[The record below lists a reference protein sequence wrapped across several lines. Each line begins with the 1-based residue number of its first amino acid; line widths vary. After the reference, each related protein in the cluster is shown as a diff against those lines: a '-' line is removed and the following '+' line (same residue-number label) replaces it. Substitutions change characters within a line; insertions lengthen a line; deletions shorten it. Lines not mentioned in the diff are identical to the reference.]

1 MKLNISGK
9 ITQYFIN
16 SQLTVLLMAATAVL
30 GLFALVFTPREENPQ
45 IVVPAANVMVM
56 LPGASAQEVE
66 ELISKKL
73 EAKLWEIPG
82 VEDVYSMS
90 MNSLAVVT
98 VKFHVGQDKERSI
111 VKLYDKIMSNM
122 DLTPPG
128 ASQPLVKPID
138 VDDVPIVAITI
149 SGAPGTGFDDAKLK
163 IVADHVLDELRK
175 IPGVGNTAVIG
186 GRSRQVRITLDP
198 QRIAGHGLSPLQ
210 IMQSLN
216 ISNANLAAGD
226 LEQGSKK
233 LAVEAGGFFSSAA
246 EVRNAV
252 VGVANNKPIY
262 LGDVADVT
270 DGVEETVRLTRMAVV
285 SGHADHGDPQSAV
298 QAAGELPAVTI
309 ALAKR
314 QKLNAVQISNE
325 ILAKLDEL
333 KKTQIPSGINVTI
346 TRNDG
351 KAANDAVNELV
362 FHLVVS
368 IIVVIILLF
377 VTLGWREAA
386 IVALAIPLT
395 LFITLAIGMVAGQT
409 INRITLFALILSL
422 GLLVDDAIVVVENI
436 HRHYKLQQHSRLQG
450 AIMAV
455 NEIGMPTILATLTVV
470 LAFIPMAF
478 VTGMMGPYMM
488 PIPFNVPVAMIT
500 SLLVAFVVTPWASY
514 RLMKTEQHGAAQ
526 PLEETRIYRI
536 YRSVLAPLL
545 ESPLKRKFFLGVI
558 ALVFLVTMSFPLFQW
573 VKFRMLP
580 KANKNTFLVSIDMAP
595 GTVLENTD
603 RVARAVGDYVR
614 RIPEVKDYETFVGT
628 GSVIDFNGLLRGGAF
643 REASHFADIRVN
655 LHDKEERKASSEK
668 IVLRIRQDIAR
679 IAQEH
684 GANIKLVEDPPGP
697 PVRATVVAEI
707 YGPDLATQREIAR
720 DVRALFAKTDQVVDI
735 DDSVK
740 EKQDKYQF
748 VVDKE
753 KASLAGISTEQ
764 IVHTLRM
771 SLAGMAVSTLH
782 VPGSKNPVA
791 ITLRLPKSD
800 RTGLADMDKV
810 FVTGPQGSQV
820 PLMSLIK
827 VVPAEMDRLIHHKN
841 LEPVTYVYA
850 EMGDRSQVYAVLDM
864 MKYHRNHPLPKGYSI
879 KWDGEMKLTLDV
891 FRDLGAAMGVAL
903 IAIYL
908 LLVGRFRSFTIPVV
922 IMASIPLS
930 MIGIMP
936 GFAMTN
942 VYFSATSMI
951 GVIALAGI
959 VVRNSI
965 VLLEFIIDKKQEGV
979 PLQQAL
985 IEAGAIRT
993 RPIVLTAAAAI
1004 LGSAVIVTDPVW
1016 SGLALALIFGM
1027 LASTA
1032 LTLVVIPV
1040 FYYIV
1045 EKKNWETVREAADE
1059 TQQAEP
1065 DSIKLQTQ
1073 DSPAHI

>member
-16 SQLTVLLMAATAVL
+16 SQLTVLLMAATTIL
-30 GLFALVFTPREENPQ
+30 GLFALWFTPREENPQ

-56 LPGASAQEVE
+56 LPGASAREVE
-66 ELISKKL
+66 ELIAKKL

-82 VEDVYSMS
+82 VEDVYSVS
-90 MNSLAVVT
+90 MNSQAVVT
-98 VKFHVGQDKERSI
+98 VKFFVGQDKERSL
-111 VKLYDKIMSNM
+111 VKLYDKLMSNM
-122 DLTPPG
+122 DFAPPG
-128 ASQPLVKPID
+128 ASPPLVKPID
-138 VDDVPIVAITI
+138 VDDVPIVAITF
-149 SGAPGTGFDDAKLK
+149 SAAAGSNYDDAQLRL
-163 IVADHVLDELRK
+163 VADHALDELRK
-175 IPGVGNTAVIG
+175 VPGVGNTIVIG
-186 GRSRQVRITLDP
+186 GRSRQVRVTLDP
-198 QRIAGHGLSPLQ
+198 LRASGYGLSVLQIAGA
-210 IMQSLN
+210 ITA
-216 ISNANLAAGD
+216 SNANLISGD

-233 LAVEAGGFFSSAA
+233 LTLETGGFFSSAQ
-246 EVRNAV
+246 ELKNAV
-252 VGVANNKPIY
+252 VGVANNKPVY
-262 LGDVADVT
+262 LGDVAEVT
-270 DGVEETVRLTRMAVV
+270 DGFEETVKLTRIAFGAHSHEGSV
-285 SGHADHGDPQSAV
+285 ANGDGV
-298 QAAGELPAVTI
+298 ERPAVTV

-314 QKLNAVQISNE
+314 QKLNAVKISGE
-325 ILAKLDEL
+325 ILAKLDDL
-333 KKTQIPSGINVTI
+333 KKNAIPAGIDVTV

-351 KAANDAVNELV
+351 KTANDAVNELV

-368 IIVVIILLF
+368 IIVVIVLLF
-377 VTLGWREAA
+377 FTLGWREAA

-395 LFITLAIGMVAGQT
+395 LFLTLAIGMVAGQT

-436 HRHYKLQQHSRLQG
+436 HRHYKLQQHSRLQA

-488 PIPFNVPVAMIT
+488 PIPFNVPVAMIV
-500 SLLVAFVVTPWASY
+500 SLVVAFVVTPWASY
-514 RLMKTEQHGAAQ
+514 RLMKADHHDEKIQ
-526 PLEETRIYRI
+526 PLEETRSYLL
-536 YRSVLAPLL
+536 YKKVLAPLL
-545 ESPLKRKFFLGVI
+545 VDSKKRKIFLGIIMAIFVI
-558 ALVFLVTMSFPLFQW
+558 VMTFPLFQW

-580 KANKNTFLVSIDMAP
+580 KANKNTFLVSIDMPA
-595 GTVLENTD
+595 GTVIENTD
-603 RVARAVGDYVR
+603 RVARAVGDHLKR
-614 RIPEVKDYETFVGT
+614 LPEVKDYETFVGT
-628 GSVIDFNGLLRGGAF
+628 GSVMDFNGLLRGGAF
-643 REASHFADIRVN
+643 REASHFADVRVN
-655 LHDKEERKASSEK
+655 LIDKEERSVSSEK
-668 IVLRIRQDIAR
+668 LVLKLRPDLAR
-679 IAQEH
+679 LGQEY

-707 YGPDLATQREIAR
+707 YGPDYHKQREIAA
-720 DVRALFAKTDQVVDI
+720 DMRALFAKTSEVVDI

-740 EKQDKYQF
+740 EKQDKYQ
-748 VVDKE
+748 VIVDKE
-753 KASLAGISTEQ
+753 KAALLGISTEQ
-764 IVHTLRM
+764 IVQTLRI
-771 SLAGMAVSTLH
+771 SVAGMAISTLH
-782 VPGSKNPVA
+782 QPAAKDPVA
-791 ITLRLPKSD
+791 IMLRLSKGD
-800 RTGLADMDKV
+800 RTGLSDMDKV
-810 FVTGPQGSQV
+810 FLSGPQGSQV
-820 PLMSLIK
+820 ALSSLVRI
-827 VVPAEMDRLIHHKN
+827 VPAEMDKAVHHKN

-850 EMGDRSQVYAVLDM
+850 EMGDRSQVYAVIDM
-864 MKYHRNHPLPKGYSI
+864 MRYLWKHPVPEGYQV

-908 LLVGRFRSFTIPVV
+908 LLVGRFRSFTIPLV

-965 VLLEFIIDKKQEGV
+965 VLLEFILDKKQEGL
-979 PLQQAL
+979 PLEQAL
-985 IEAGAIRT
+985 IEAGAIRF

-1032 LTLVVIPV
+1032 LTLVVVPL
-1040 FYYIV
+1040 FYYMM
-1045 EKKNWETVREAADE
+1045 EKKRWEA
-1059 TQQAEP
+1059 
-1065 DSIKLQTQ
+1065 
-1073 DSPAHI
+1073 

>member
-30 GLFALVFTPREENPQ
+30 GLFALWFTPREENPQ

-56 LPGASAQEVE
+56 LPGASAKEVE
-66 ELISKKL
+66 ELVSRKL

-82 VEDVYSMS
+82 VEDVYSVS
-90 MNSLAVVT
+90 MNSMSVVT
-98 VKFHVGQDKERSI
+98 VKFFVGQDKERSL
-111 VKLYDKIMSNM
+111 VKLYDKLMSNM
-122 DLTPPG
+122 DVSPPG

-138 VDDVPIVAITI
+138 VDDVPVVAITL
-149 SGAPGTGFDDAKLK
+149 SAAPGTDYDDASLRL
-163 IVADHVLDELRK
+163 VADRVLDELRK
-175 IPGVGNTAVIG
+175 VPGVGNTAVIG
-186 GRSRQVRITLDP
+186 GRSRQVRVTLDP
-198 QRIAGHGLSPLQ
+198 LRVSGYGLSPLQ
-210 IMQSLN
+210 IAGAIN
-216 ISNANLAAGD
+216 VSNANLLSGD

-233 LAVEAGGFFSSAA
+233 LTLETGGFFEKSGD
-246 EVRNAV
+246 VKNAV
-252 VGVANNKPIY
+252 VGVANNRPVY
-262 LGDVADVT
+262 LGDVADVS
-270 DGVEETVRLTRMAVV
+270 DGFEETVKLTRIAFTNN
-285 SGHADHGDPQSAV
+285 HPEQHGVSAV
-298 QAAGELPAVTI
+298 EHAAGERSAVTI

-314 QKLNAVQISNE
+314 QKLNAVRISNE

-333 KKTQIPSGINVTI
+333 KRSSIPPGVMATV

-351 KAANDAVNELV
+351 KTANDAVNELV
-362 FHLVVS
+362 FHLAVS
-368 IIVVIILLF
+368 IVVVIVLLF
-377 VTLGWREAA
+377 FTLGWREAA

-395 LFITLAIGMVAGQT
+395 LFITLAVGMVAGQT

-450 AIMAV
+450 AILAV
-455 NEIGMPTILATLTVV
+455 NEIGMPTILATFTVV

-500 SLLVAFVVTPWASY
+500 SLFVAFIVTPWASY
-514 RLMKTEQHGAAQ
+514 RLMNADQGKTAPPA
-526 PLEETRIYRI
+526 LEETKIYKL
-536 YRSVLAPLL
+536 YHQVLAPLL
-545 ESPLKRKFFLGVI
+545 SRPGLRKAFLAVI
-558 ALVFLVTMSFPLFQW
+558 ALVFLVTMSFPLLQW

-580 KANKNTFLVSIDMAP
+580 KANKNTFLVSIDMPA
-595 GTVLENTD
+595 GTVLEDTD
-603 RVARAVGDYVR
+603 RVARAVGDRLR

-628 GSVIDFNGLLRGGAF
+628 GSVMDFNGLLRGGAF

-655 LHDKEERKASSEK
+655 LIDKEERKRSSEK
-668 IVLRIRQDIAR
+668 IVLAVRPDIAKL
-679 IAQEH
+679 AQEQ

-707 YGPDLATQREIAR
+707 YGPDYDKQRAIAR
-720 DVRALFAKTDQVVDI
+720 DIKALFARTGEVVDI

-740 EKQDKYQF
+740 EKQDKYRL

-753 KASLAGISTEQ
+753 KAALMGISTEQ
-764 IVHTLRM
+764 IVQTLRL
-771 SLAGMAVSTLH
+771 SVAGMAVSTLH
-782 VPGSKNPVA
+782 RPEARTAVA
-791 ITLRLPKSD
+791 IMVRLPKGD
-800 RTGLADMDKV
+800 RSGLSDMDKV
-810 FVTGPQGSQV
+810 FLTGPQGSQV
-820 PLMSLIK
+820 PLSSIITI
-827 VVPAEMDRLIHHKN
+827 VPAEMDKAVFHKD
-841 LEPVTYVYA
+841 LEPVTYVYG
-850 EMGDRSQVYAVLDM
+850 EMGDRSQVYAVIDM
-864 MKYHRNHPLPKGYSI
+864 MQYLWKHPLPEGYTI

-908 LLVGRFRSFTIPVV
+908 LLVGRFRSFTIPLV

-965 VLLEFIIDKKQEGV
+965 VLLEFILDKKQEGM
-979 PLQQAL
+979 PLVQAL

-1032 LTLVVIPV
+1032 LTLVVVPV
-1040 FYYIV
+1040 FYYMV
-1045 EKKNWETVREAADE
+1045 EKKNWENA
-1059 TQQAEP
+1059 
-1065 DSIKLQTQ
+1065 
-1073 DSPAHI
+1073 

>member
-16 SQLTVLLMAATAVL
+16 SQLTVLLMAATAIL
-30 GLFALVFTPREENPQ
+30 GLFALWFTPREENPQ

-56 LPGASAQEVE
+56 MPGASAKEIE
-66 ELISKKL
+66 ELVSKRL

-82 VEDVYSMS
+82 VEDVYSVS
-90 MNSLAVVT
+90 MNSMAVVT
-98 VKFHVGQDKERSI
+98 VKFYVGQDKERSL
-111 VKLYDKIMSNM
+111 VKLYDKLMSNM
-122 DLTPPG
+122 DFAPPG

-138 VDDVPIVAITI
+138 VDDVPIVAITL
-149 SGAPGTGFDDAKLK
+149 SGEPGTSYDDAHLR

-175 IPGVGNTAVIG
+175 VPGVGNAVVIG
-186 GRSRQVRITLDP
+186 GRSRQVRVTLDP
-198 QRIAGHGLSPLQ
+198 LRISGYGLSPLQ
-210 IMQSLN
+210 IAGAINM
-216 ISNANLAAGD
+216 SNANLLSGD

-233 LAVEAGGFFSSAA
+233 LTLETGGFFEKASD
-246 EVRNAV
+246 VKNAV
-252 VGVANNKPIY
+252 VGVANGKPVY
-262 LGDVADVT
+262 LDDVAEVSDGFEET
-270 DGVEETVRLTRMAVV
+270 AKLTRIGTGISHAKHAGVE
-285 SGHADHGDPQSAV
+285 D
-298 QAAGELPAVTI
+298 AGGNASLERPAVTV

-314 QKLNAVQISNE
+314 QKLNAVKISGQ

-333 KKTQIPSGINVTI
+333 KKTQIPSGITVTV

-351 KAANDAVNELV
+351 KTANDAVNELV

-395 LFITLAIGMVAGQT
+395 LFITLAVGMVAGQT

-455 NEIGMPTILATLTVV
+455 NEIGMPTILATFTVV

-500 SLLVAFVVTPWASY
+500 SLSVAFIVTPWASY
-514 RLMKTEQHGAAQ
+514 RLMKADHHEGN
-526 PLEETRIYRI
+526 PPSLEETTIYRL
-536 YRSVLAPLL
+536 YRKVLAPLL
-545 ESPLKRKFFLGVI
+545 VNPAKRKMFLTI
-558 ALVFLVTMSFPLFQW
+558 IFAVFLVTMSFPLFQW

-580 KANKNTFLVSIDMAP
+580 KANKNTFLVSIDMPA
-595 GTVLENTD
+595 GTVIENTD
-603 RVARAVGDYVR
+603 RVARAVGDYIR

-655 LHDKEERKASSEK
+655 LIEKEERSISSEK
-668 IVLRIRQDIAR
+668 LVLKIRPDIAKLGQ
-679 IAQEH
+679 AY

-707 YGPDLATQREIAR
+707 YGPDYTKQREIAQ
-720 DVRALFAKTDQVVDI
+720 DIKALFAKTDQVVDI
-735 DDSVK
+735 DDSIK
-740 EKQDKYQF
+740 EKQDKYQLI
-748 VVDKE
+748 VDKE
-753 KASLAGISTEQ
+753 KAALTGVSTEQ
-764 IVHTLRM
+764 IVQTLRL
-771 SLAGMAVSTLH
+771 SVAGMAVSTLH
-782 VPGSKNPVA
+782 RPEARNPVA
-791 ITLRLPKSD
+791 IMLRLSKGD

-810 FVTGPQGSQV
+810 FLTSLQGSQV
-820 PLMSLIK
+820 PLSSLVKI
-827 VVPAEMDRLIHHKN
+827 VPSEMDKAIYHKN
-841 LEPVTYVYA
+841 LKPVTYVYG
-850 EMGDRSQVYAVLDM
+850 EMGNRSQVYAVIDM
-864 MKYHRNHPLPKGYSI
+864 MKHLWKHPLPDGYTI

-908 LLVGRFRSFTIPVV
+908 LLVGRFRSFTLPVI

-936 GFAMTN
+936 GFAMTG

-965 VLLEFIIDKKQEGV
+965 VLLEFILDKKQEGM
-979 PLQQAL
+979 PLEQAL
-985 IEAGAIRT
+985 IEAGAIRL

-1004 LGSAVIVTDPVW
+1004 LGSAVIVSDPVW

-1032 LTLVVIPV
+1032 LTLMVIPV
-1040 FYYIV
+1040 FYYVI
-1045 EKKNWETVREAADE
+1045 EKKDWETA
-1059 TQQAEP
+1059 
-1065 DSIKLQTQ
+1065 
-1073 DSPAHI
+1073 

>member
-16 SQLTVLLMAATAVL
+16 SQLTVLLMAATAIL
-30 GLFALVFTPREENPQ
+30 GLFALWFTPREENPQ
-45 IVVPAANVMVM
+45 ITVPAANVMVM
-56 LPGASAQEVE
+56 MPGASAKEVE
-66 ELISKKL
+66 ELVSKPL

-82 VEDVYSMS
+82 VEDVYSVS
-90 MNSLAVVT
+90 MNSMAVVT
-98 VKFHVGQDKERSI
+98 VKFFVGQDKERSM
-111 VKLYDKIMSNM
+111 VKLYDKLMSNM
-122 DLTPPG
+122 DVSPPG

-138 VDDVPIVAITI
+138 VDDVPVVAVTL
-149 SGAPGTGFDDAKLK
+149 SGAAGTNYDDGQLRL
-163 IVADHVLDELRK
+163 VADHVLDELRK
-175 IPGVGNTAVIG
+175 VPGVGNTAIIG
-186 GRSRQVRITLDP
+186 GRSRQVRVTLDP
-198 QRIAGHGLSPLQ
+198 LRSAGYGLSPLQ
-210 IMQSLN
+210 IAGAIN
-216 ISNANLAAGD
+216 VSNANLLSGD

-233 LAVEAGGFFSSAA
+233 LMLETGGFFSNAND
-246 EVRNAV
+246 VRNAV
-252 VGVANNKPIY
+252 VGVANGKPVY
-262 LGDVADVT
+262 LGEVADVS
-270 DGVEETVRLTRMAVV
+270 DGFEETIKLTRIAFV
-285 SGHADHGDPQSAV
+285 GHEGKQHDGKSVGRNDT
-298 QAAGELPAVTI
+298 ERPAVTV

-314 QKLNAVQISNE
+314 QKLNAVKISNQV
-325 ILAKLDEL
+325 LARLDEL
-333 KKTQIPSGINVTI
+333 KKTQIPSGVNVTV

-351 KAANDAVNELV
+351 KTANDAVNELV

-368 IIVVIILLF
+368 IIVVIVLLF
-377 VTLGWREAA
+377 LTLGWREAA

-395 LFITLAIGMVAGQT
+395 LFITLAVGMVLGQT

-450 AIMAV
+450 AILAV

-514 RLMKTEQHGAAQ
+514 RLMKTGHHAPPP
-526 PLEETRIYRI
+526 PLEETKIYQI
-536 YRSVLAPLL
+536 YKKVLGPLL
-545 ESPLKRKFFLGVI
+545 SNAPKRKLFLAVI
-558 ALVFLVTMSFPLFQW
+558 AVVFLITMSFPVFQW

-595 GTVLENTD
+595 GTVIENTD
-603 RVARAVGDYVR
+603 HVARAVGDYIR

-628 GSVIDFNGLLRGGAF
+628 GSVMDFNGLLRGGAF
-643 REASHFADIRVN
+643 REASHFADVRVN
-655 LHDKEERKASSEK
+655 LIDKEERSRSSEK
-668 IVLRIRQDIAR
+668 IVLKIRRDI
-679 IAQEH
+679 EKLGKEY

-707 YGPDLATQREIAR
+707 YGPDYNKQREIAQ
-720 DVRALFAKTDQVVDI
+720 DIKTLFAKTDQVVDI

-740 EKQDKYQF
+740 EKQDKYRLI
-748 VVDKE
+748 VDKE
-753 KASLAGISTEQ
+753 KAALMGISTEQ
-764 IVHTLRM
+764 IAQTLRL
-771 SLAGMAVSTLH
+771 SVAGMAVSTLH
-782 VPGSKNPVA
+782 RPEAKTPVA
-791 ITLRLPKSD
+791 IMLRLPKGD
-800 RTGLADMDKV
+800 RSGLSDMDKV
-810 FVTGPQGSQV
+810 YLTSTQGSQV
-820 PLMSLIK
+820 PLSTLVKI
-827 VVPAEMDRLIHHKN
+827 VPSEMDKAMYHKN
-841 LEPVTYVYA
+841 LQPVTYVYG
-850 EMGDRSQVYAVLDM
+850 EMGSRSQVYAVLDM
-864 MKYHRNHPLPKGYSI
+864 MQYLRKHPLPEGYTI

-922 IMASIPLS
+922 IMAAIPLS

-965 VLLEFIIDKKQEGV
+965 VLLEFILDKKQEGM
-979 PLQQAL
+979 PLELAL

-1032 LTLVVIPV
+1032 LTLIVIPV
-1040 FYYIV
+1040 SYYIV
-1045 EKKNWETVREAADE
+1045 EKKNWETA
-1059 TQQAEP
+1059 
-1065 DSIKLQTQ
+1065 
-1073 DSPAHI
+1073 

>member
-16 SQLTVLLMAATAVL
+16 SQLTVLLMAATAIL
-30 GLFALVFTPREENPQ
+30 GLFALIYTPREENPQ

-56 LPGASAQEVE
+56 MPGSSSKEVE
-66 ELISKKL
+66 ELVSKRL
-73 EAKLWEIPG
+73 ESILWEIPG
-82 VEDVYSMS
+82 VEDVYSVS
-90 MNSLAVVT
+90 MNSMSVVT
-98 VKFHVGQDKERSI
+98 VKFLVGQDKERSM
-111 VKLYDKIMSNM
+111 VKLYDKIMSHM
-122 DLTPPG
+122 DFAPAG

-138 VDDVPIVAITI
+138 VDDVPIVAITL
-149 SGAPGTGFDDAKLK
+149 SPETGSAYDDAQLRL
-163 IVADHVLDELRK
+163 VADNVLDELRK
-175 IPGVGNTAVIG
+175 VPGVGTTTVIG
-186 GRSRQVRITLDP
+186 GRSRQVRVVLDP
-198 QRIAGHGLSPLQ
+198 LRIAGYGLSPLQ
-210 IMQSLN
+210 IAGAITQSN
-216 ISNANLAAGD
+216 TNLLSGE
-226 LEQGSKK
+226 LEQGNKK
-233 LAVEAGGFFSSAA
+233 LTLETGGFFTSVSD
-246 EVRNAV
+246 VRNAV
-252 VGVANNKPIY
+252 VGVANNKPVY

-270 DGVEETVRLTRMAVV
+270 DGFEETTKLTRIAFVKGQEEHAGTEAGAQRVV
-285 SGHADHGDPQSAV
+285 PLP
-298 QAAGELPAVTI
+298 ELPAVTL

-314 QKLNAVQISNE
+314 QKLNAVQISDQ

-333 KKTQIPSGINVTI
+333 KKTSIPPGIRVTI

-351 KAANDAVNELV
+351 KTANDAVNELV
-362 FHLVVS
+362 FHLAVS

-377 VTLGWREAA
+377 FTLGWREAA

-395 LFITLAIGMVAGQT
+395 LFITLAVGMVAGQT

-488 PIPFNVPVAMIT
+488 PIPFNVPVAMVT
-500 SLLVAFVVTPWASY
+500 SLFVAFIVTPWASY
-514 RLMKTEQHGAAQ
+514 RLMKTDHHGEQQ
-526 PLEETRIYRI
+526 LPLEETKLYKGYKKI
-536 YRSVLAPLL
+536 LGPLL
-545 ESPLKRKFFLGVI
+545 ENSGKRRLFMSIIIGLFLI
-558 ALVFLVTMSFPLFQW
+558 AMTFPLMQW

-580 KANKNTFLVSIDMAP
+580 KANKNTFLVSIDMPA
-595 GTVLENTD
+595 GTALENTD
-603 RVARAVGDYVR
+603 RAARAVGDYVQ

-628 GSVIDFNGLLRGGAF
+628 GSVMDFNGLLRGSAF
-643 REASHFADIRVN
+643 REASHFADVRVN
-655 LHDKEERKASSEK
+655 LIDKDERSISSEK
-668 IVLRIRQDIAR
+668 LVLKIRPDITK
-679 IAQEH
+679 IAQEYN
-684 GANIKLVEDPPGP
+684 ANIKLVEDPPGP

-707 YGPDLATQREIAR
+707 HGPDYDKQREIAQNIKE
-720 DVRALFAKTDQVVDI
+720 LFAKTDQVVDI

-740 EKQDKYQF
+740 EKQDKYQLI
-748 VVDKE
+748 VDKE
-753 KASLAGISTEQ
+753 KAALSGISTEQ
-764 IVHTLRM
+764 IAQTLRM
-771 SLAGMAVSTLH
+771 SVAGMAISTLH
-782 VPGSKNPVA
+782 KPDAKNP
-791 ITLRLPKSD
+791 ISIFLRLPKGERERMS
-800 RTGLADMDKV
+800 DMDKV
-810 FVTGPQGSQV
+810 YVTGPQGSQV
-820 PLMSLIK
+820 ALSSLVK
-827 VVPAEMDRLIHHKN
+827 VVPSEMDKAVYHKN
-841 LEPVTYVYA
+841 LAPVTYVYG
-850 EMGDRSQVYAVLDM
+850 EMGARSQVYAVINM
-864 MKYHRNHPLPKGYSI
+864 MKHLHKNPLPEGYSI

-922 IMASIPLS
+922 IMAAIPLS

-936 GFAMTN
+936 GFAMTG

-965 VLLEFIIDKKQEGV
+965 VLLEFILDKKQEGLPIV
-979 PLQQAL
+979 QAL

-1032 LTLVVIPV
+1032 LTLVVIPL
-1040 FYYIV
+1040 FYYMI
-1045 EKKNWETVREAADE
+1045 EKKNWENA
-1059 TQQAEP
+1059 
-1065 DSIKLQTQ
+1065 
-1073 DSPAHI
+1073 

>member
-16 SQLTVLLMAATAVL
+16 SQLTVLLMAATALL
-30 GLFALVFTPREENPQ
+30 GLFALWFTPREENPQ

-56 LPGASAQEVE
+56 MPGASAKEVE
-66 ELISKKL
+66 ELVSKPL

-82 VEDVYSMS
+82 VEDVYSVS
-90 MNSLAVVT
+90 MNSMSVVT
-98 VKFHVGQDKERSI
+98 VKFYVGQDKERSM

-122 DLTPPG
+122 DFAPPG

-138 VDDVPIVAITI
+138 VDDVPIVAITL
-149 SGAPGTGFDDAKLK
+149 SGAPGTNYDDAQLK
-163 IVADHVLDELRK
+163 VVADHVLDELRK
-175 IPGVGNTAVIG
+175 VPGVGNTAIIG
-186 GRSRQVRITLDP
+186 GRSRQVRVTLDP
-198 QRIAGHGLSPLQ
+198 LRIAGYGLSPLQ
-210 IMQSLN
+210 IAGAINM
-216 ISNANLAAGD
+216 SNANLISGD

-233 LAVEAGGFFSSAA
+233 LVLETGGFFEKA
-246 EVRNAV
+246 EDVKNAV
-252 VGVANNKPIY
+252 VGVANNKPVY

-270 DGVEETVRLTRMAVV
+270 DGFEETVKLTRIAFTNNLGNHGVV
-285 SGHADHGDPQSAV
+285 AGADHFG
-298 QAAGELPAVTI
+298 GELPAVTV

-314 QKLNAVQISNE
+314 QKLNAVKISDQI
-325 ILAKLDEL
+325 LKKLDEL
-333 KKTQIPSGINVTI
+333 KKTEIPSGITVTV

-351 KAANDAVNELV
+351 KTANDAVNELV
-362 FHLVVS
+362 FHLIVS
-368 IIVVIILLF
+368 ILVVIVLLYF
-377 VTLGWREAA
+377 TLGWREAA

-395 LFITLAIGMVAGQT
+395 LFITLAVGMLAGQT

-450 AIMAV
+450 AILAV
-455 NEIGMPTILATLTVV
+455 NEIGMPTILATITVV

-478 VTGMMGPYMM
+478 VTGMMGSYMK

-500 SLLVAFVVTPWASY
+500 SLFVAFIVTPWASY
-514 RLMKTEQHGAAQ
+514 RLMKSDHHEAA
-526 PLEETRIYRI
+526 PSLEETKIYRM
-536 YRSVLAPLL
+536 YKKVLEPLL
-545 ESPLKRKFFLGVI
+545 QNPAKRRAFLAI
-558 ALVFLVTMSFPLFQW
+558 IMTAFIITMSFPLFQW

-580 KANKNTFLVSIDMAP
+580 KANKNTFLVTIDMP
-595 GTVLENTD
+595 VGTVIENTD
-603 RVARAVGDYVR
+603 RVARAVGDYIR

-628 GSVIDFNGLLRGGAF
+628 GSVMDFNGLLRGGAF

-655 LHDKEERKASSEK
+655 LIDKKERSISSEK
-668 IVLRIRQDIAR
+668 IVLKIRPDIAR
-679 IAQEH
+679 LAQEY

-707 YGPDLATQREIAR
+707 YGPDYAKQREIAG
-720 DVRALFAKTDQVVDI
+720 DMKALFAKTDQVVDI

-740 EKQDKYQF
+740 EKQDKYQLI
-748 VVDKE
+748 VDKE
-753 KASLAGISTEQ
+753 KAALMGVSTEQ
-764 IVHTLRM
+764 VVQTLRL
-771 SLAGMAVSTLH
+771 SVAGMAISTLH
-782 VPGSKNPVA
+782 RPEARTPVA
-791 ITLRLPKSD
+791 IMLRLPKGD
-800 RTGLADMDKV
+800 RSGLSDMDKIYL
-810 FVTGPQGSQV
+810 TSQQGSQV
-820 PLMSLIK
+820 PLSSLVKI
-827 VVPAEMDRLIHHKN
+827 VPAEMDRAVYHKN
-841 LEPVTYVYA
+841 LQPVTYVYG
-850 EMGDRSQVYAVLDM
+850 EMGDRSQVYAVIDM
-864 MKYHRNHPLPKGYSI
+864 MKHLWKHPLPKGYTV

-908 LLVGRFRSFTIPVV
+908 LLVGRFRSFTIPLV

-936 GFAMTN
+936 GFAVTG

-965 VLLEFIIDKKQEGV
+965 VLLEFILDKKQEGM
-979 PLQQAL
+979 PLEQAL

-1004 LGSAVIVTDPVW
+1004 LGSAVIVADPVW

-1032 LTLVVIPV
+1032 LTLVVVPL
-1040 FYYIV
+1040 FYYMV
-1045 EKKNWETVREAADE
+1045 EKRNWENA
-1059 TQQAEP
+1059 
-1065 DSIKLQTQ
+1065 
-1073 DSPAHI
+1073 

>member
-1 MKLNISGK
+1 MKLNISGR

-16 SQLTVLLMAATAVL
+16 SQLTVLLMAATALL
-30 GLFALVFTPREENPQ
+30 GLFALWFTPREENPQ

-56 LPGASAQEVE
+56 LPGSSAKEVE
-66 ELISKKL
+66 ELVAKKL

-82 VEDVYSMS
+82 VEDVYSVS
-90 MNSLAVVT
+90 MNSMAVVT
-98 VKFHVGQDKERSI
+98 VKFFVGQDKERSL
-111 VKLYDKIMSNM
+111 VKLYDKLMSNM
-122 DLTPPG
+122 DVAPPG

-138 VDDVPIVAITI
+138 VDDVPIVAITL
-149 SGAPGTGFDDAKLK
+149 SPVKGTAYDDGQLRL
-163 IVADHVLDELRK
+163 VADHVLDELRK
-175 IPGVGNTAVIG
+175 VPGVGNTTVIG

-198 QRIAGHGLSPLQ
+198 MRIAGHGLSPLQ
-210 IMQSLN
+210 IAGAIN
-216 ISNANLAAGD
+216 VSNANLLSGD
-226 LEQGSKK
+226 LEKGNTK
-233 LAVEAGGFFSSAA
+233 LTLETGGFFASASD
-246 EVRNAV
+246 VKNAV
-252 VGVANNKPIY
+252 VGVANGKPVY
-262 LGDVADVT
+262 LGDVADVK
-270 DGVEETVRLTRMAVV
+270 DGFEETSKLTRIAFTEH
-285 SGHADHGDPQSAV
+285 HAEG
-298 QAAGELPAVTI
+298 AASLGEVPAVTV

-314 QKLNAVQISNE
+314 QKLNAVKISGQ

-333 KKTQIPSGINVTI
+333 KKSQIPPGIDLTV

-351 KAANDAVNELV
+351 KTANDAVNELV

-368 IIVVIILLF
+368 IIVVIILLYF
-377 VTLGWREAA
+377 TLGWREAA

-395 LFITLAIGMVAGQT
+395 LFITLAIGMVMGQT

-436 HRHYKLQQHSRLQG
+436 HRHYQLQQHSRLQG
-450 AIMAV
+450 AILAV
-455 NEIGMPTILATLTVV
+455 NEIGMPTILATITVV

-500 SLLVAFVVTPWASY
+500 SLFVAFIVTPWASY
-514 RLMKTEQHGAAQ
+514 RLMKGGNHEGHNQ
-526 PLEETRIYRI
+526 PLEETKIYI
-536 YRSVLAPLL
+536 LYKKALGPLL
-545 ESPLKRKFFLGVI
+545 ESERKRRIFMAVIGGVFVI
-558 ALVFLVTMSFPLFQW
+558 TMLFPAVQW

-580 KANKNTFLVSIDMAP
+580 KANKNTFLVSIDMPA
-595 GTVLENTD
+595 GTALESTD
-603 RVARAVGDYVR
+603 RVSRAVGDYLS
-614 RIPEVKDYETFVGT
+614 RIPEVKDYEAFVGT

-655 LHDKEERKASSEK
+655 LVDKEERSRSSEK
-668 IVLRIRQDIAR
+668 IVLAIRPDIAKLG
-679 IAQEH
+679 QGL

-707 YGPDLATQREIAR
+707 YGPDYNKQREIAAGIR
-720 DVRALFAKTDQVVDI
+720 ELFGRTAEVVDV

-740 EKQDKYQF
+740 EKQDKYNLI
-748 VVDKE
+748 VDKE
-753 KASLAGISTEQ
+753 KAALAGISTEQ
-764 IVHTLRM
+764 IVQTLRM
-771 SLAGMAVSTLH
+771 SLSGMAVSTLH
-782 VPGSKNPVA
+782 RPDAKSPVS
-791 ITLRLPKSD
+791 IFLRLPKGERAGFSD
-800 RTGLADMDKV
+800 LDKV
-810 FVTGPQGSQV
+810 FVSSQQGNQV
-820 PLMSLIK
+820 PLSSLVN
-827 VVPAEMDRLIHHKN
+827 VVPSEMDKAVYHKN
-841 LEPVTYVYA
+841 LEPVTYVYG
-850 EMGDRSQVYAVLDM
+850 EMGDRSQVYAVIDM
-864 MKYHRNHPLPKGYSI
+864 MKYLWKHPLPEGYRI

-922 IMASIPLS
+922 IMAAIPLS

-936 GFAMTN
+936 GFAMTG

-965 VLLEFIIDKKQEGV
+965 VLLEFILDKKQEGL
-979 PLQQAL
+979 PLGRAL

-1032 LTLVVIPV
+1032 LTLVVIPL
-1040 FYYIV
+1040 FYYMI
-1045 EKKNWETVREAADE
+1045 EKRHWEKA
-1059 TQQAEP
+1059 
-1065 DSIKLQTQ
+1065 
-1073 DSPAHI
+1073 

>member
-16 SQLTVLLMAATAVL
+16 SQLTVLLMAATTVL
-30 GLFALVFTPREENPQ
+30 GLFALWFTPREENPQ

-56 LPGASAQEVE
+56 LPGASAKEVE

-82 VEDVYSMS
+82 VEDVYSVS
-90 MNSLAVVT
+90 MNSLSVVT
-98 VKFHVGQDKERSI
+98 VKFFVGQDKERSL
-111 VKLYDKIMSNM
+111 VKLYDKLMSNM
-122 DLTPPG
+122 DFAPPG

-138 VDDVPIVAITI
+138 VDDVPIVAITF
-149 SGAPGTGFDDAKLK
+149 SAAPGSSYDDAQLRT
-163 IVADHVLDELRK
+163 VADHALDELRK
-175 IPGVGNTAVIG
+175 APGVGNTVIIG
-186 GRSRQVRITLDP
+186 GRSRQVRVTLDP
-198 QRIAGHGLSPLQ
+198 LRASGYGLSLLQIAGA
-210 IMQSLN
+210 ITV
-216 ISNANLAAGD
+216 SNANLISGD
-226 LEQGSKK
+226 LEQGNKK
-233 LAVEAGGFFSSAA
+233 MTLETGGFFGSAN
-246 EVRNAV
+246 ELKNAV
-252 VGVANNKPIY
+252 VGVANNKPVY
-262 LGDVADVT
+262 LGDVAEVT
-270 DGVEETVRLTRMAVV
+270 DGFEETVKLTRIAF
-285 SGHADHGDPQSAV
+285 STRAHEGIASPGDGA
-298 QAAGELPAVTI
+298 ERPAVTI

-314 QKLNAVQISNE
+314 QKLNAVQISGQ

-333 KKTQIPSGINVTI
+333 KKNAIPAGINVTV

-351 KAANDAVNELV
+351 KTANDAVNELV

-368 IIVVIILLF
+368 ILVVLVLLF
-377 VTLGWREAA
+377 FTLGWREAA

-395 LFITLAIGMVAGQT
+395 LFLTLAIGMVAGQT

-436 HRHYKLQQHSRLQG
+436 HRHYKLRQHSRLQA

-488 PIPFNVPVAMIT
+488 PIPFNVPVAMIV
-500 SLLVAFVVTPWASY
+500 SLVVAFVVTPWASY
-514 RLMKTEQHGAAQ
+514 RLMKADHHEET
-526 PLEETRIYRI
+526 PLPFEETRSYLL
-536 YRSVLAPLL
+536 YKKVLAPLL
-545 ESPLKRKFFLGVI
+545 VNAKKRKIFLGVI
-558 ALVFLVTMSFPLFQW
+558 LAVFVIAMSFPLFQL

-580 KANKNTFLVSIDMAP
+580 KANKNTFLVSIDMPA
-595 GTVLENTD
+595 GTVIEETD
-603 RVARAVGDYVR
+603 RVARAVGEHLKR
-614 RIPEVKDYETFVGT
+614 LPEVKDYETFVGT
-628 GSVIDFNGLLRGGAF
+628 GSVMDFNGLLRGGAF
-643 REASHFADIRVN
+643 REASHFGDVRVN
-655 LHDKEERKASSEK
+655 LIDKEERKSSSEK
-668 IVLRIRQDIAR
+668 LVLKLRPELSRLG
-679 IAQEH
+679 QEY

-707 YGPDLATQREIAR
+707 YGPDYNKQREIAANIR
-720 DVRALFAKTDQVVDI
+720 TLFGKTSEVVDI

-740 EKQDKYQF
+740 EKQDKYQLI
-748 VVDKE
+748 VNKE
-753 KASLAGISTEQ
+753 KAALMGISTEQ
-764 IVHTLRM
+764 IVQTLRI
-771 SLAGMAVSTLH
+771 SVAGMAVSTLH
-782 VPGSKNPVA
+782 QPRAKNSVA
-791 ITLRLPKSD
+791 IMLRLPKGD

-810 FVTGPQGSQV
+810 FLSSPQGSQA
-820 PLMSLIK
+820 PLSSLVTI
-827 VVPAEMDRLIHHKN
+827 VPAEMDKAVHHKN

-864 MKYHRNHPLPKGYSI
+864 MRYLWKHPVPEGYRI

-908 LLVGRFRSFTIPVV
+908 LLVGRFRSFTIPLV

-965 VLLEFIIDKKQEGV
+965 VLLEFILDKKQEGL
-979 PLQQAL
+979 PLEQAL
-985 IEAGAIRT
+985 IEAGAIRF

-1032 LTLVVIPV
+1032 LTLVVVPL
-1040 FYYIV
+1040 FYYMM
-1045 EKKNWETVREAADE
+1045 EKKRWE
-1059 TQQAEP
+1059 QAG
-1065 DSIKLQTQ
+1065 S
-1073 DSPAHI
+1073 

>member
-1 MKLNISGK
+1 MKLNISGR

-16 SQLTVLLMAATAVL
+16 SQLTVLLMSATALL
-30 GLFALVFTPREENPQ
+30 GLFALWFTPREENPQ

-56 LPGASAQEVE
+56 FPGSSAREVE
-66 ELISKKL
+66 ELVAKKL

-82 VEDVYSMS
+82 VEDVYSVS
-90 MNSLAVVT
+90 MNSMAVVT
-98 VKFHVGQDKERSI
+98 VKFFVGQDKERSL
-111 VKLYDKIMSNM
+111 VKLYDKLMSNM
-122 DLTPPG
+122 DVAPPG

-138 VDDVPIVAITI
+138 VDDVPIVAITL
-149 SGAPGTGFDDAKLK
+149 SPAQGAAYDDGQLRL
-163 IVADHVLDELRK
+163 VADHVLDELRK
-175 IPGVGNTAVIG
+175 VPGVGNTTIIG

-198 QRIAGHGLSPLQ
+198 MRIAGYGLSPLQ
-210 IMQSLN
+210 IAGAIN
-216 ISNANLAAGD
+216 VSNTNLLSGD
-226 LEQGSKK
+226 LEKGNTK
-233 LAVEAGGFFSSAA
+233 LTLETGGFFASADD
-246 EVRNAV
+246 VKNAV
-252 VGVANNKPIY
+252 VGVANGKPVY
-262 LGDVADVT
+262 LGDVAEVKDAF
-270 DGVEETVRLTRMAVV
+270 EETTKLTRIAFTEHHAKV
-285 SGHADHGDPQSAV
+285 SGVSS
-298 QAAGELPAVTI
+298 AGEVPAVTV

-314 QKLNAVQISNE
+314 QKLNAVKISGQ

-333 KKTQIPSGINVTI
+333 KKSRIPPGIDMTV

-351 KAANDAVNELV
+351 KTANDAVNELV

-368 IIVVIILLF
+368 IIVVIILLYF
-377 VTLGWREAA
+377 TLGWREAA

-395 LFITLAIGMVAGQT
+395 LFITLAIGMLMGQT

-436 HRHYKLQQHSRLQG
+436 HRHYQLQQHSRLQG

-455 NEIGMPTILATLTVV
+455 NEIGMPTILATITVV

-500 SLLVAFVVTPWASY
+500 SLFVAFIVTPWASY
-514 RLMKTEQHGAAQ
+514 RLMKGGNHEGHNQ
-526 PLEETRIYRI
+526 PLEETKIYTM
-536 YRSVLAPLL
+536 YRKVLGPLL
-545 ESPLKRKFFLGVI
+545 ENAGKRKVFMAVIGGVFVI
-558 ALVFLVTMSFPLFQW
+558 TMLFPAVQW

-580 KANKNTFLVSIDMAP
+580 KANKNTFLVSIDMPA
-595 GTVLENTD
+595 GTALESTD
-603 RVARAVGDYVR
+603 RVSRAVGDYLS
-614 RIPEVKDYETFVGT
+614 RIPEVKDYEAFVGT

-655 LHDKEERKASSEK
+655 LLGKEERSRSSEK
-668 IVLRIRQDIAR
+668 IVLAIRPDIAK
-679 IAQEH
+679 IGQEL
-684 GANIKLVEDPPGP
+684 GANVKLVEDPPGP
-697 PVRATVVAEI
+697 PVRSTVVAEI
-707 YGPDLATQREIAR
+707 YGPDYNKQREIAGGIR
-720 DVRALFAKTDQVVDI
+720 ELFGKTAEVVDI

-740 EKQDKYQF
+740 EKQDKYNLI
-748 VVDKE
+748 VDKE
-753 KASLAGISTEQ
+753 KAALAGISTEQ
-764 IVHTLRM
+764 IVQTLRM
-771 SLAGMAVSTLH
+771 SLSGMAVSTLH
-782 VPGSKNPVA
+782 RPDAKSPVS
-791 ITLRLPKSD
+791 IFLRLPKGERAGFSD
-800 RTGLADMDKV
+800 LDKV
-810 FVTGPQGSQV
+810 FVSGQQGNQV
-820 PLMSLIK
+820 PLSSLVS
-827 VVPAEMDRLIHHKN
+827 VVPSEMDKAVYHKN
-841 LEPVTYVYA
+841 LEPVTYVYG
-850 EMGDRSQVYAVLDM
+850 EMGDRSQVYAVIDM
-864 MKYHRNHPLPKGYSI
+864 MKYLWKHPLPEGYKL

-922 IMASIPLS
+922 IMAAIPLS

-936 GFAMTN
+936 GFALTG

-965 VLLEFIIDKKQEGV
+965 VLLEFILDKKQEGM
-979 PLQQAL
+979 PLSQAL

-1032 LTLVVIPV
+1032 LTLVVIPL
-1040 FYYIV
+1040 FYYMV
-1045 EKKNWETVREAADE
+1045 EKKNWETA
-1059 TQQAEP
+1059 
-1065 DSIKLQTQ
+1065 
-1073 DSPAHI
+1073 

>member
-16 SQLTVLLMAATAVL
+16 SQLTVLLMAATAIL
-30 GLFALVFTPREENPQ
+30 GLFALWFTPREENPQ
-45 IVVPAANVMVM
+45 ITVPAANVMVM
-56 LPGASAQEVE
+56 MPGASAHEVE
-66 ELISKKL
+66 ELISKPL

-82 VEDVYSMS
+82 VEDVYSVS
-90 MNSLAVVT
+90 MNSVSMVT
-98 VKFHVGQDKERSI
+98 VKFYVGQDKERSM

-122 DLTPPG
+122 DIAPPG

-138 VDDVPIVAITI
+138 VDDVPIVAITL
-149 SGAPGTGFDDAKLK
+149 SAAPGTNYDDGQLRL
-163 IVADHVLDELRK
+163 VAAHLLDDLRK
-175 IPGVGNTAVIG
+175 VPGVGNTVIIG
-186 GRSRQVRITLDP
+186 GRNRQVRVTLDP
-198 QRIAGHGLSPLQ
+198 LRVSGYGLSPLQ
-210 IMQSLN
+210 IAGA
-216 ISNANLAAGD
+216 IKASNANLQSGD

-233 LAVEAGGFFSSAA
+233 LTLETGGFFEKASD
-246 EVRNAV
+246 VRNAV

-270 DGVEETVRLTRMAVV
+270 EGFEETVKLTRI
-285 SGHADHGDPQSAV
+285 SYKSNHETHASVAQSDTAF
-298 QAAGELPAVTI
+298 ELPAVTI
-309 ALAKR
+309 AMAKR
-314 QKLNAVQISNE
+314 QKLNAVKISNE
-325 ILAKLDEL
+325 ILAKLDAL
-333 KKTQIPSGINVTI
+333 KKSQIPSGIVVTV

-351 KAANDAVNELV
+351 KTANDAVNELV

-377 VTLGWREAA
+377 FTLGWREAA

-436 HRHYKLQQHSRLQG
+436 HRHYRLQQHSRLQG
-450 AIMAV
+450 AIYAV

-500 SLLVAFVVTPWASY
+500 SLFVAFVVTPWASY
-514 RLMKTEQHGAAQ
+514 RLMKTDHHGN
-526 PLEETRIYRI
+526 PPTLEETKIYRM
-536 YRSVLAPLL
+536 YRKLLAPLL
-545 ESPLKRKFFLGVI
+545 GNPAKRR
-558 ALVFLVTMSFPLFQW
+558 VFLAAIMAVFVITMSFPLFQW

-580 KANKNTFLVSIDMAP
+580 KANKNTFLVTIDMPP
-595 GTVLENTD
+595 GTVIEDTD
-603 RVARAVGDYVR
+603 RVARAVGDYVG

-628 GSVIDFNGLLRGGAF
+628 GSVMDFNGLLRGGAF
-643 REASHFADIRVN
+643 REASHFADVRVN
-655 LHDKEERKASSEK
+655 LLDKEERALSSGNLVLK
-668 IVLRIRQDIAR
+668 IRPDIAKL
-679 IAQEH
+679 AQEY
-684 GANIKLVEDPPGP
+684 GANIKLIEDPPGP

-707 YGPDLATQREIAR
+707 YGPDYNKQREIAQ
-720 DVRALFAKTDQVVDI
+720 DIKALFAKTDQVVDI

-740 EKQDKYQF
+740 EKQDKYQLF
-748 VVDKE
+748 VDKE
-753 KASLAGISTEQ
+753 KAALVGISTEQ
-764 IVHTLRM
+764 VVQTLRL
-771 SLAGMAVSTLH
+771 SVAGMVISTLH
-782 VPGSKNPVA
+782 RPEAKTPVA
-791 ITLRLPKSD
+791 IMMRLPKGDRSNLSD
-800 RTGLADMDKV
+800 MNKV
-810 FVTGPQGSQV
+810 YLTSPQGSQV
-820 PLMSLIK
+820 PLSSLVEIM
-827 VVPAEMDRLIHHKN
+827 PSEMNKPFYHKD
-841 LEPVTYVYA
+841 LQPVTYVYG
-850 EMGDRSQVYAVLDM
+850 EMGNRSQVYAVIDM
-864 MKYHRNHPLPKGYSI
+864 MRYLWKNPLPKGYKL

-908 LLVGRFRSFTIPVV
+908 LLVGRFRSFTIPVI

-936 GFAMTN
+936 GFAMTG

-965 VLLEFIIDKKQEGV
+965 VLLEFILDKKREGM

-1032 LTLVVIPV
+1032 LTLIVIPL
-1040 FYYIV
+1040 FYYVV
-1045 EKKNWETVREAADE
+1045 ERKNWETV
-1059 TQQAEP
+1059 
-1065 DSIKLQTQ
+1065 
-1073 DSPAHI
+1073 

>member
-16 SQLTVLLMAATAVL
+16 SQLTVLLMAATAIL
-30 GLFALVFTPREENPQ
+30 GLFALWITPREENPQ

-56 LPGASAQEVE
+56 MPGASAKEVE
-66 ELISKKL
+66 ELVSKKL

-82 VEDVYSMS
+82 VEDVYSVS
-90 MNSLAVVT
+90 MNSLSVVT
-98 VKFHVGQDKERSI
+98 VKFFVGQDKERSL
-111 VKLYDKIMSNM
+111 VKLYDKLMSNM
-122 DLTPPG
+122 DVSPPG

-138 VDDVPIVAITI
+138 VDDVPIVAVTL
-149 SGAPGTGFDDAKLK
+149 SGAAGTNYDDGQLRL
-163 IVADHVLDELRK
+163 VADHVLDELRK
-175 IPGVGNTAVIG
+175 VPGVGNTAVIG
-186 GRSRQVRITLDP
+186 GRSRQVRVTLDP
-198 QRIAGHGLSPLQ
+198 MRIAGYGLSSLQ
-210 IMQSLN
+210 IVQALN
-216 ISNANLAAGD
+216 SSNANLISGD
-226 LEQGSKK
+226 LEQGNKK
-233 LAVEAGGFFSSAA
+233 LAIETGGFFA
-246 EVRNAV
+246 NAIDV
-252 VGVANNKPIY
+252 KNAIVGVSNNKPVY
-262 LGDVADVT
+262 LGNVADVT
-270 DGVEETVRLTRMAVV
+270 DGFEETVKLTRIAFGKGHETVGAHQAEV
-285 SGHADHGDPQSAV
+285 SPEQ
-298 QAAGELPAVTI
+298 PAVTV

-314 QKLNAVQISNE
+314 QKLNAVQISGE

-333 KKTQIPSGINVTI
+333 KKTQIPSGVVVTV

-351 KAANDAVNELV
+351 KTANDAVNELV

-368 IIVVIILLF
+368 IIVVIVLLF
-377 VTLGWREAA
+377 FTLGWREAA

-488 PIPFNVPVAMIT
+488 PIPFNVPVAMIV

-514 RLMKTEQHGAAQ
+514 RLMKMEPHGTKQ
-526 PLEETRIYRI
+526 TPLEETKLYRGYEKI
-536 YRSVLAPLL
+536 VKPLL
-545 ESPLKRKFFLGVI
+545 ENSRTRK
-558 ALVFLVTMSFPLFQW
+558 VFLTIIMAVFLITMSFPLFQW

-580 KANKNTFLVSIDMAP
+580 KANKNTFLASIDMPA
-595 GTVLENTD
+595 GTMIENTD
-603 RVARAVGDYVR
+603 RVARAVGEHIR

-628 GSVIDFNGLLRGGAF
+628 GSVMDFNGLLRGGAF
-643 REASHFADIRVN
+643 REASHFADVRVN
-655 LHDKEERKASSEK
+655 LIDKEERKLSSEK
-668 IVLRIRQDIAR
+668 LVLQIRPEMEKLGR
-679 IAQEH
+679 EL

-707 YGPDLATQREIAR
+707 YGPDYAKQREIAEK
-720 DVRALFAKTDQVVDI
+720 VKALFATVDQIVDI

-740 EKQDKYQF
+740 EKQDKYNLI
-748 VVDKE
+748 VDKE
-753 KASLAGISTEQ
+753 KAALMGISTEQ
-764 IVHTLRM
+764 IVQTLRL
-771 SLAGMAVSTLH
+771 SVSGMAISTLH
-782 VPGSKNPVA
+782 RPEAKNPVA
-791 ITLRLPKSD
+791 IMLRLSKSD

-810 FVTGPQGSQV
+810 FLTSPQGSQV
-820 PLMSLIK
+820 PLSSLVR
-827 VVPAEMDRLIHHKN
+827 VVPSEMDKAIYHKN
-841 LEPVTYVYA
+841 LEPVTYVYG
-850 EMGDRSQVYAVLDM
+850 EMGARSQVYAVLDM
-864 MKYHRNHPLPKGYSI
+864 MKKLNNDPLPAGYTI

-936 GFAMTN
+936 GFAMTG

-965 VLLEFIIDKKQEGV
+965 VLLEFILDKKQEGV
-979 PLQQAL
+979 PLIQAL
-985 IEAGAIRT
+985 IEAGAIRI

-1040 FYYIV
+1040 FYYMV
-1045 EKKNWETVREAADE
+1045 EKKNWEAA
-1059 TQQAEP
+1059 
-1065 DSIKLQTQ
+1065 
-1073 DSPAHI
+1073 